1 MRLYGGQVPVIA
13 EELLRVLVRTGGL
26 EVTEENMPEVELDIQ
41 SVLREYIRLD
51 RELTDKARE
60 VMRKSDNSVS
70 IGRAKRQLAKEKNV
84 QIGEEAVGYIITQL
98 IEAFL
103 HSMYVEEVYDTDQDL
118 RKKIRPILRRHMSM
132 DEQLD
137 QEVRNKIKN
146 IEEGSASWDIEYQK
160 VMENMKRT
168 KKLDG

>member
-13 EELLRVLVRTGGL
+13 EEILRVLTRTNGL

-60 VMRKSDNSVS
+60 NVRKTEGQVS
-70 IGRAKRQLAKEKNV
+70 IGRAKRQLARDKNV
-84 QIGEEAVGYIITQL
+84 QIGDEAIGYIITQL

-103 HSMYVEEVYDTDQDL
+103 HSAFVEEVFDEDNDL
-118 RKKIRPILRRHMSM
+118 RKKIKPILRRHMSM

-137 QEVRNKIKN
+137 REVRDKIKN
-146 IEEGSASWDIEYQK
+146 MEEGSASWDIEYQK
-160 VMENMKRT
+160 AMENIQRT
-168 KKLDG
+168 KKLDS

>member
-13 EELLRVLVRTGGL
+13 EEILRVLTRTNGL

-60 VMRKSDNSVS
+60 SARKTEGQVS
-70 IGRAKRQLAKEKNV
+70 IGRAKRQLARDKNV
-84 QIGEEAVGYIITQL
+84 QVGEEAIGYIITQL

-103 HSMYVEEVYDTDQDL
+103 HSNFVEEVFDEDNDL
-118 RKKIRPILRRHMSM
+118 RKKIKPILRRHMSM

-137 QEVRNKIKN
+137 REVRDKIKN
-146 IEEGSASWDIEYQK
+146 MEEGSASWDIEYQK
-160 VMENMKRT
+160 VMENIQRT
-168 KKLDG
+168 KKLDS